1 MSNFIKKIQLPA
13 QLENIPLILSN
24 IRTFLKKKCIE
35 DEQINKIELSL
46 EEILVNI
53 VNYSYPNKIGD
64 MEVTY
69 SYNASGDL
77 TVKIIDMGIP
87 FNPLSK
93 DEAEVTS
100 SLEERKVG
108 GLGIHFVKKIV
119 NDIEYRHYK
128 EKNILT
134 LVFDNLTSK

>member
-1 MSNFIKKIQLPA
+1 MPNFIKKIQLPA
-13 QLENIPLILSN
+13 QVENIPLILSN
-24 IRTFLKKKCIE
+24 IRIFLQNKCIE
-35 DEQINKIELSL
+35 NVQINKIELSL

-53 VNYSYPNKIGD
+53 VNYSYPNKAGNI
-64 MEVTY
+64 EVTY
-69 SYNASGDL
+69 SYSTSGDL

-87 FNPLSK
+87 FNPLLK
-93 DEAEVTS
+93 NEEEVTC

-108 GLGIHFVKKIV
+108 GLGIYFVKKIV
-119 NDIEYRHYK
+119 DDIEYKHYK